1 MKKFT
6 SSLLGLLA
14 AGLVCLPAPAQ
25 GLFEQLDFPDPDN
38 TPAPVFPVPSQR
50 QVEWMKMEF
59 YGFSHY
65 GYNTFLGKEWGND
78 TKPNARIYAPQSIPD
93 CEQWVTAMKSA
104 GMTGVVAVVKHHDG
118 FCMWPTE
125 STDFNVTN
133 SDGVGPQV
141 DIPKLVSEACRKHGM
156 KFGVYLSPWDAN
168 ASNYATQDYID
179 QNFRTQLTELLTNY
193 GEVFEVWF
201 DGANGGTGYYGGII
215 PTTKNIDKTTY
226 YDWPNIAD
234 FVHKLQPGATVWGRE
249 FRWCGN
255 EEGYSGRT
263 CWSNSDIRSV
273 QAEGNNNTGYEE
285 GFEFIPSESD
295 VRTSQNWF
303 WHANE
308 SIKSAEE
315 LYKIYLETVG
325 RNATLIMNCAP
336 NTDGVLSD
344 AQVRNLGQLG
354 QLIQTRLTDNFA
366 LNATSVTAD
375 QVRDGGKYAAANAT
389 DADADTYWATNDGQT
404 TGSVT
409 IELPGTRT
417 VHYVMLQEY
426 FQLGQ
431 RVRAFNIEY
440 STDGSSW
447 RSFATGTTIGYK
459 RIMAVNDDTSSYG
472 NGVQARFIR
481 VNITDSR
488 ACPLI
493 NNIAVY

>member
-1 MKKFT
+1 MKKIT
-6 SSLLGLLA
+6 TSLLGLLA

-25 GLFEQLDFPDPDN
+25 ELFEQQEIPNPDN
-38 TPAPVFPVPSQR
+38 TPSPVFPVPTQR

-78 TKPNARIYAPQSIPD
+78 TKPD
-93 CEQWVTAMKSA
+93 CEQWVTTMKSA

-125 STDFNVTN
+125 STDFNVTA
-133 SDGVGPQV
+133 SAGAGPQV
-141 DIPKLVSEACRKHGM
+141 DVPKLISEACKKHDM

-168 ASNYATQDYID
+168 ASNYATQDYVD
-179 QNFRTQLTELLTNY
+179 QNFRTQITELLTNY
-193 GEVFEVWF
+193 GDVFEVWF
-201 DGANGGTGYYGGII
+201 DGANGGSGYYGG
-215 PTTKNIDKTTY
+215 TSLTSKSIDKRTF
-226 YDWPNIAD
+226 YDYPNITD
-234 FVHKLQPGATVWGRE
+234 YIHELQPNALVWGRE

-255 EEGYSGRT
+255 EQGYSGKT
-263 CWSNSDIRSV
+263 CWSNTDIRSV
-273 QAEGNNNTGYEE
+273 QGEGNNNTGYEE

-303 WHANE
+303 WNTSE
-308 SIKSAEE
+308 SIKSAEA

-325 RNATLIMNCAP
+325 RNATL
-336 NTDGVLSD
+336 S
-344 AQVRNLGQLG
+344 
-354 QLIQTRLTDNFA
+354 LTDNFA
-366 LNATSVTAD
+366 LTAVNVTAD
-375 QVRDGGKYAAANAT
+375 QVRDGGKYAATNAT
-389 DADADTYWATNDGQT
+389 DDDLDTYWATNDGQT

-409 IELPGTRT
+409 IELPEAKT

-447 RSFATGTTIGYK
+447 RSFAEGTTIGYK
-459 RIMAVNDDTSSYG
+459 RIMAVNDNTSSYG
-472 NGVQARFIR
+472 NGVKAKFIR

-493 NNIAVY
+493 NNIAIY

>member
-6 SSLLGLLA
+6 ISLLGLLA
-14 AGLVCLPAPAQ
+14 AGLACLPAPAQ
-25 GLFEQLDFPDPDN
+25 ELFEQLDFPNPDN
-38 TPAPVFPVPSQR
+38 TPAPVFPVPTER

-78 TKPNARIYAPQSIPD
+78 TYPRAAIYAPQSIPD

-125 STDFNVTN
+125 STDFNVTA
-133 SDGVGPQV
+133 SAGVGPQV

-201 DGANGGTGYYGGII
+201 DGANGGTGYYGGTR

-255 EEGYSGRT
+255 EDGYSGRT

-273 QAEGNNNTGYEE
+273 QGEGNNNTGYEE

-303 WHANE
+303 WNTSE

-344 AQVRNLGQLG
+344 ALVRNLNELG
-354 QLIQTRLTDNFA
+354 SLLKTRLTDNFA
-366 LNATSVTAD
+366 L
-375 QVRDGGKYAAANAT
+375 
-389 DADADTYWATNDGQT
+389 
-404 TGSVT
+404 
-409 IELPGTRT
+409 
-417 VHYVMLQEY
+417 
-426 FQLGQ
+426 
-431 RVRAFNIEY
+431 
-440 STDGSSW
+440 
-447 RSFATGTTIGYK
+447 
-459 RIMAVNDDTSSYG
+459 AV
-472 NGVQARFIR
+472 I
-481 VNITDSR
+481 
-488 ACPLI
+488 
-493 NNIAVY
+493 

>member
-1 MKKFT
+1 MKKIT
-6 SSLLGLLA
+6 TSLLGLLA

-25 GLFEQLDFPDPDN
+25 ELFEQQEIPNPDN
-38 TPAPVFPVPSQR
+38 TPSPVFPVPTQR

-78 TKPNARIYAPQSIPD
+78 TKPDATIYAPETVPN
-93 CEQWVTAMKSA
+93 CEQWVTTMKSA

-125 STDFNVTN
+125 STDFNVTA
-133 SDGVGPQV
+133 SAGAGPQV
-141 DIPKLVSEACRKHGM
+141 DVPKLISEACKKHDM

-168 ASNYATQDYID
+168 ASNYATQDYVD
-179 QNFRTQLTELLTNY
+179 QNFRTQITELLTNY
-193 GEVFEVWF
+193 GDVFEVWF
-201 DGANGGTGYYGGII
+201 DGANGGSGYYGG
-215 PTTKNIDKTTY
+215 TSLTSKSIDKRTF
-226 YDWPNIAD
+226 YDYPNITD
-234 FVHKLQPGATVWGRE
+234 YIHELQPNALVWGRE

-255 EEGYSGRT
+255 EQGYSGKT
-263 CWSNSDIRSV
+263 CWSNTDIRSV
-273 QAEGNNNTGYEE
+273 QGEGNNNTGYEE

-303 WHANE
+303 WNTSE
-308 SIKSAEE
+308 SIKSAEA

-325 RNATLIMNCAP
+325 RNATLIMNC
-336 NTDGVLSD
+336 
-344 AQVRNLGQLG
+344 
-354 QLIQTRLTDNFA
+354 
-366 LNATSVTAD
+366 
-375 QVRDGGKYAAANAT
+375 GKYAATNAT
-389 DADADTYWATNDGQT
+389 DDDPDTYWATNDGQT

-409 IELPGTRT
+409 IELPEAKT

-447 RSFATGTTIGYK
+447 RSFAEGTTIGYK
-459 RIMAVNDDTSSYG
+459 RIMAVNDNTSSYG
-472 NGVQARFIR
+472 NGVKAKFIR

-493 NNIAVY
+493 NNIAIY